1 MKKKTFNKPSNSG
14 FKPKSREQPGAI
26 LKKFEPKSDPNE
38 GIRLNKYISNAGIC
52 SRRKADELIQ
62 NGEITVNGE
71 VVTEMGHKVFSKDL
85 IKYNGKKVVSDKKI
99 YILFNKPKDCITTT
113 SDEKGR
119 KTVLDYIKESE
130 RTRLYPVG
138 RLDRNTTGLLVLTN
152 DGDLAQNLAH
162 PSNSIPKLYEAQL
175 DKNLSLTDLEK
186 IRVGVVLEDGV
197 AAVDAVEYSGGDKRT
212 IGIQIHIGKNRIVR
226 RIFEHLG
233 YQVVKLDRITYAGLT
248 KKDLPR
254 GKYRNLTEKEIVFL
268 KYFTGKN
275 AAKGKP
281 RL

>member
-1 MKKKTFNKPSNSG
+1 MKKKTFNKPSSSG
-14 FKPKSREQPGAI
+14 FKPVSREKPGSI
-26 LKKFEPKSDPNE
+26 IKKFEPKPDE

-62 NGEITVNGE
+62 NGEITVNGV
-71 VVTEMGHKVFSKDL
+71 VVTEMGHKVFAKDL
-85 IKYNGKKVVSDKKI
+85 IKHNGKKVVSDKKI

-119 KTVLDYIKESE
+119 KTVLDYIKESD

-162 PSNSIPKLYEAQL
+162 PSNAIPKLYEAQL
-175 DKNLSLTDLEK
+175 DKNLSLPDLEK
-186 IRVGVVLEDGV
+186 IRAGVTLEDGV
-197 AAVDAVEYSGGDKRT
+197 ANVDAVEYSGGDKRT

-275 AAKGKP
+275 ANNKKGKP
-281 RL
+281 QP